1 MSSVELGSTNH
12 HASPNLHGSSAFIS
26 DLHLGTAGCR
36 AERILDF
43 LEHLNV
49 EQLYLVGDIIDL
61 ERMQQSV
68 HWPESHTR
76 VLQRLF
82 QMTAL
87 GTEVIYIPGNHDAR
101 IRAFA
106 GTTFKG
112 IKIRMNAI
120 HTTQSGKRLLVT
132 HGDQFDSELKIGS
145 LKEKIGSAAYQWL
158 VSFDVGVN
166 RVRARFGYE
175 DVSIASAM
183 KLRIKS
189 AQQYIARYEA
199 LALSHAK
206 RRGLDGIVCGH
217 IHKPA
222 IIESD
227 DVVYYNDGDWVEHC
241 SVLVEAT
248 DGTLANYQWSS
259 HSQVTESAKQVA

>member
-1 MSSVELGSTNH
+1 M
-12 HASPNLHGSSAFIS
+12 
-26 DLHLGTAGCR
+26 
-36 AERILDF
+36 
-43 LEHLNV
+43 
-49 EQLYLVGDIIDL
+49 
-61 ERMQQSV
+61 
-68 HWPESHTR
+68 
-76 VLQRLF
+76 
-82 QMTAL
+82 
-87 GTEVIYIPGNHDAR
+87 
-101 IRAFA
+101 
-106 GTTFKG
+106 
-112 IKIRMNAI
+112 
-120 HTTQSGKRLLVT
+120 
-132 HGDQFDSELKIGS
+132 
-145 LKEKIGSAAYQWL
+145 
-158 VSFDVGVN
+158 
-166 RVRARFGYE
+166 RARFGYE